1 MGMPVSRYADDELD
15 SVAASRKGGD
25 VKPPAPSDGS
35 VGAGIGIGAG
45 VWFNLDGSMGGD
57 TTLDLRGTSSGVEV
71 GLSDWV
77 DAEETSSGREAVRAD
92 VGADV
97 VGGGLGLRGEGFAGE
112 VRGIAP
118 GGAPLVVTSDIFA
131 VLILCG
137 V

>member
-1 MGMPVSRYADDELD
+1 MPVSRYADDELD
-15 SVAASRKGGD
+15 SVVASRRGGD
-25 VKPPAPSDGS
+25 VKQPAPSDGS

-57 TTLDLRGTSSGVEV
+57 TTLDLRGTSSGVEIA
-71 GLSDWV
+71 LSDWV

-92 VGADV
+92 VGADLL
-97 VGGGLGLRGEGFAGE
+97 GGGLGLRGESFAAGE

-118 GGAPLVVTSDIFA
+118 GCAPLVVMPDMSA